1 MQMNLKLAMLHI
13 AYIHRYIYGRGLPE
27 IGTDLRFLYNEGRGG

>member
-13 AYIHRYIYGRGLPE
+13 AYIHRYMAVVCQKLELI
-27 IGTDLRFLYNEGRGG
+27 